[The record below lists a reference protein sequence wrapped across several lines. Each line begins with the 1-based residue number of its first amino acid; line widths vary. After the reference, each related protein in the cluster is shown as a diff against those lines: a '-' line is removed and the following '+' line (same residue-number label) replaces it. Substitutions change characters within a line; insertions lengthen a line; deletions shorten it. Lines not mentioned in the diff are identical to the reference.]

1 MKKVIV
7 SLYLFWLLLSPIG
20 EEIEDK
26 MFLRE
31 NLKKHFPDWPER
43 VAYEDK
49 MIKIYQSAMKKV
61 QMGQMNYHLR
71 YKLTKQE
78 QSAINYFTR
87 KGFYEIEQDSRTPPN
102 IFDSRQSFLIKMEND
117 DMRNKFLNTYNKRYP
132 IQD

>member
-1 MKKVIV
+1 
-7 SLYLFWLLLSPIG
+7 
-20 EEIEDK
+20 
-26 MFLRE
+26 
-31 NLKKHFPDWPER
+31 
-43 VAYEDK
+43 
-49 MIKIYQSAMKKV
+49 
-61 QMGQMNYHLR
+61 MGF
-71 YKLTKQE
+71 LTKQE